1 MEPRSSLTLG
11 SLLLR
16 ICVGVASVNL
26 VVLVT
31 QKRPRF
37 KMANN
42 RKCTRM
48 VSLRRLQLRKLPR
61 VWGATQLV
69 AFWCWPTDYMGSAN
83 RAKNNHSGLRLI
95 NRIVKRLFE
104 RSIERIGVR
113 K

>member
-1 MEPRSSLTLG
+1 MEPRSSLTVG

-16 ICVGVASVNL
+16 ICVGVALVNV

-61 VWGATQLV
+61 VLGGYATCSFLV
-69 AFWCWPTDYMGSAN
+69 LAD
-83 RAKNNHSGLRLI
+83 GLHTAI
-95 NRIVKRLFE
+95 PH
-104 RSIERIGVR
+104 
-113 K
+113 

>member
-1 MEPRSSLTLG
+1 MEPRSSITLG

-31 QKRPRF
+31 QERPRF

-42 RKCTRM
+42 RKCTCM

-69 AFWCWPTDYMGSAN
+69 AFWCWPTDYLDVTDISLKLVQQNLLDVTN
-83 RAKNNHSGLRLI
+83 RDA
-95 NRIVKRLFE
+95 
-104 RSIERIGVR
+104 
-113 K
+113 